1 MQIKQIGVASCFEHS
16 FRKIIFIALRQKF
29 IAYTKMSKKIFKHNN
44 RTIDQG
50 FNSTW
55 FG

>member
-1 MQIKQIGVASCFEHS
+1 MQIKQIGVANCFEHS
-16 FRKIIFIALRQKF
+16 FRGIIFLALRQKF
-29 IAYTKMSKKIFKHNN
+29 IAYTKMSKFFLKNN
-44 RTIDQG
+44 NSTIDQG